1 MKTRHMIYI
10 AVLIFSVT
18 FLFIGNRIATGGVN
32 VDEHQSSEE
41 WMPARVTEIT
51 EVIHE
56 GDQYWSSVAIEF
68 NARITRGARR
78 GEIISATQNIFH
90 GTLEDNREV
99 EAGNRVILVGSEF
112 FYGYYFTS
120 FERLHYVFILGAI
133 FVVLMILFGGTK
145 GVNAIISLGFI
156 GGAVFLVF
164 IPAILAGR
172 NIYITTI
179 IISIYAIVA
188 TMLTVVGANKK
199 SVAAIMGC
207 LGGVLVAGVLM
218 RVMDAVMVLSGFLDR
233 DHGFLASAMMEH
245 PLDLRAVIFA
255 GVTIG
260 ILGAVMDVAL
270 SIASSLWEVKEAGGG
285 FGPKDIFKSGINI
298 GRDIVGTMLN
308 TLILAYIGSSLAMI
322 LLIATSDMSML
333 SLFNWEMVLVELLRA
348 LIGSFG
354 LLLTVPLTAG
364 ICAWL
369 YTRLSH
375 RDYDNAEEND
385 PDDYFQQIIAAK
397 NRRS

>member
-1 MKTRHMIYI
+1 MKMKHMLYL
-10 AVLIFSVT
+10 AVIIFSIA
-18 FLFIGNRIATGGVN
+18 FLFIGNRIATQ
-32 VDEHQSSEE
+32 DETEHRYQHDDE
-41 WMPARVTEIT
+41 WFAAIVTEIT
-51 EVIHE
+51 DVEHA
-56 GDQYWSSVAIEF
+56 GDQYWDAVTVTF
-68 NARITRGARR
+68 DARITRGPRR
-78 GEIISATQNIFH
+78 GDIVSATQSMFLH
-90 GTLEDNREV
+90 VLEDNREV
-99 EAGNRVILVGSEF
+99 EVGNRVILVHSEF
-112 FYGYYFTS
+112 FADYYFTG

-156 GGAVFLVF
+156 EGAIFLIF

-172 NIYITTI
+172 NIYIVTI
-179 IISIYAIVA
+179 IISIYAVVA

-199 SVAAIMGC
+199 SVAAILGC

-218 RVMDAVMVLSGFLDR
+218 RVMDAIMVLSGYLDR
-233 DHGFLASAMMEH
+233 DYGFLASELMEH

-270 SIASSLWEVKEAGGG
+270 SIASSLWEVKEAGSSFG
-285 FGPKDIFKSGINI
+285 FKDVFKSGINI

-322 LLIATSDMSML
+322 LLIATSDMSFL

-369 YTRLSH
+369 YTRKNQIQVVTESH
-375 RDYDNAEEND
+375 DLNLISD
-385 PDDYFQQIIAAK
+385 
-397 NRRS
+397 